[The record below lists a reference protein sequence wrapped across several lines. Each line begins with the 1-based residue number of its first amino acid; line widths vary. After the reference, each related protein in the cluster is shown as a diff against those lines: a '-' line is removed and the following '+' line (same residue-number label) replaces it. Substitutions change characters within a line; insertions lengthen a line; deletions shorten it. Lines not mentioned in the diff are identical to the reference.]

1 MLARLQVLPLAARRF
16 FFDHTSQGKWLM
28 VTWVTWLIIVDFE
41 KAASANIL
49 QGHMSHMSHRR
60 SFWRMSMTWLL
71 FLSRPKS
78 RVCKSLHS
86 EIQSYKQ
93 VISVISFWRMPGQP
107 TFFWATFSPKSAT
120 VASKKEDLI
129 VRVLQVNYFHMFS
142 SALPLE
148 NTNVFPFVACFSVGP
163 ELGHT
168 AIEGNHPD
176 NATSESLRVVFS
188 PNI

>member
-1 MLARLQVLPLAARRF
+1 MLARLQVLPLVARRF
-16 FFDHTSQGKWLM
+16 FFDHTSQGKWLHELHGWSSLILKKLLQRTFLK
-28 VTWVTWLIIVDFE
+28 VTWVTEGLFE
-41 KAASANIL
+41 ECPW
-49 QGHMSHMSHRR
+49 HD
-60 SFWRMSMTWLL
+60 WLL

-86 EIQSYKQ
+86 EIQSYKE

-120 VASKKEDLI
+120 VALKKENLV
-129 VRVLQVNYFHMFS
+129 VRVLQVLSHVFKRPSVGEHKRFPIRGLFS
-142 SALPLE
+142 L
-148 NTNVFPFVACFSVGP
+148 GP